1 MSSSRIKR
9 RTEARAFTLVE
20 LMVAVAVF
28 TVVGVAVMSLLLT
41 TLQLSSANL
50 VTNMSNYRA
59 RQTLDRV
66 GELIR
71 YAQDTPTLINANGT
85 STGTPSDGVL
95 VKTPL
100 GGPYVFKNSNGQ
112 TDDIPSGATSFMVEY
127 APAANVAAPEV
138 GDYFLLNLSTR
149 PELEVLT
156 VTPDTPAG
164 TISRVRITVRT
175 GIAEIAQPNKY
186 TVSAVRYRKE
196 AYVFAADATAT
207 QWSLQH
213 YSSVIPTTSY
223 ADATAYGVL
232 GTGFQKLAN
241 QAWFTTIVSSG
252 TKAFVLNAVARSSD
266 HAEYAEQVRG
276 KNTLTTMPV
285 QSRLWN
291 YNAPPP

>member
-1 MSSSRIKR
+1 
-9 RTEARAFTLVE
+9 
-20 LMVAVAVF
+20 MVAVAVF
-28 TVVGVAVMSLLLT
+28 TVVGVAVLSLMLT

-71 YAQDTPTLINANGT
+71 YAQDTPMLINANGT

-112 TDDIPSGATSFMVEY
+112 MDDIPSGATSFMVEY
-127 APAANVAAPEV
+127 APAAGLGAPSV

-149 PELEVLT
+149 PELEILT
-156 VTPDTPAG
+156 VDPAAAVG
-164 TISRVRITVRT
+164 AISRVQITVRT
-175 GIAEIAQPNKY
+175 GITESAQPSRY
-186 TVSAVRYRKE
+186 TVSAVRFRKE
-196 AYVFAADATAT
+196 AYVFAADGS
-207 QWSLQH
+207 QWSLRH
-213 YSSVIPTTSY
+213 YSSVVPTTSY
-223 ADATAYGVL
+223 ADSTAYGVL

-241 QAWFTTIVSSG
+241 QAWFATVVATG
-252 TKAFVLNAVARSSD
+252 TKAFALNAVARSSD
-266 HAEYAEQVRG
+266 HAEYAEMVRG

-291 YNAPPP
+291 YNSPPPN